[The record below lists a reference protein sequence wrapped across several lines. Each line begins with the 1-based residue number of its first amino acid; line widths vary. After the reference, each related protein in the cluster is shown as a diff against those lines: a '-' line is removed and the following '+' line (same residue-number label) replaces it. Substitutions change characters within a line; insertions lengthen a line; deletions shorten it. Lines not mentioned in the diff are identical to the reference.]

1 MTSTSG
7 TGQDFGEPRQGL
19 GELCRDFGDLS
30 RVVVKVGSGIIAPTG
45 RLDPLVIKRIAKDVT
60 ALRDMGLEVVLVV
73 SGAVAAGYLGMGRDQ
88 PPTMVVERQAA
99 AAVGQ
104 YQLMTMFASEFEK
117 CDTVV
122 AQLLMMQEDIEDR
135 RRFLSARHTL
145 QELLSR
151 GILPIINE
159 NDPLADDEAKIGDND
174 HLAALVTS
182 LTTADL
188 LVILSTV
195 AGVLRFG
202 DEGGATDGAGAP
214 RDGAGAPAGGEE
226 GDDPALTAEVIS
238 TIEVG
243 SEIDGHITDDQSKTG
258 VGGMRAK
265 VGAARLASDWGVPT
279 VIASGKE
286 PGLLSR
292 VVSGEKVGSLF
303 VPGKKRLTERK
314 RWIAIR
320 TRSRGSIVV
329 DDGAK
334 RALLERGASLLPA
347 GIVEVEGDFGIGERV
362 DLRDGGGAAFAV
374 GLVSYPA
381 SEIQR
386 MKGRQS
392 ADFEKVLGYR
402 YVEEIVHRED
412 LVLLDP
418 KNSTGENVE
427 GRDNVGDRDDREN
440 GDDREDRR
448 DREDGRDGDRLNK
461 GENRG

>member
-1 MTSTSG
+1 VTSTPDAG
-7 TGQDFGEPRQGL
+7 
-19 GELCRDFGDLS
+19 RDFGDLR
-30 RVVVKVGSGIIAPTG
+30 RVVVKVGSGIIAPKG
-45 RLDPLVIKRIAKDVT
+45 RLDPLVIERIAIDVT
-60 ALRDMGLEVVLVV
+60 ALRDAGLEVVLVV
-73 SGAVAAGYLGMGRDQ
+73 SGAVAAGYLGMGRDR
-88 PPTMVVERQAA
+88 PPASVVERQAA

-104 YQLMTMFASEFEK
+104 YQLMTMFAREFEK

-122 AQLLMMQEDIEDR
+122 AQLLMMQDDIEDR

-151 GILPIINE
+151 GVLPIINE

-202 DEGGATDGAGAP
+202 DAEGEGSDGAGA
-214 RDGAGAPAGGEE
+214 RQKAGEV
-226 GDDPALTAEVIS
+226 DDRARTAEVIS

-243 SEIDGHITDDQSKTG
+243 SEIDNHITDDQSETG

-265 VGAARLASDWGVPT
+265 VRAARLASDWGVPT

-286 PGLLSR
+286 PGLLTR
-292 VVSGEKVGSLF
+292 IVSGEEVGSLF
-303 VPGKKRLTERK
+303 VPGAKRLTERK

-334 RALLERGASLLPA
+334 RALVERGASLLPI
-347 GIVEVEGDFGIGERV
+347 GIVEVEGDFGIGARV
-362 DLRDGGGAAFAV
+362 DLVDGSGAAFAV

-381 SEIQR
+381 SEIKR

-392 ADFEKVLGYR
+392 SEFEEVLGYR

-412 LVLLDP
+412 LVLLDV
-418 KNSTGENVE
+418 KNQ
-427 GRDNVGDRDDREN
+427 DRESGADRKGREHQQALDN
-440 GDDREDRR
+440 G
-448 DREDGRDGDRLNK
+448 GHQG
-461 GENRG
+461 